1 MLTQQQ
7 FSTLANAQGEH
18 LISIYIS
25 TTPVGTEQRDAIE
38 LKNAV
43 QKAKQLLNNRGL
55 NDNDAESLLG
65 KGNSLSEDFD
75 FTNNS
80 RNGLAV
86 FISSD
91 TFEVLPLGTKIEETS
106 VMVGSHF
113 MTGPLVAE
121 LNNKTEEFYLLT
133 LSRHGCKLYLSRDGK
148 FDQIDVGEVLTK
160 NVEDALLLETPERNL
175 NRTGRTNGAGE
186 GTVHGY
192 GAGKDIEKDHLK
204 AYFDLVDRGV
214 TTFLKNETR
223 PLLLGGVDE
232 LIPVYQEANQYEHLI
247 TDVHISGNL
256 GDVPTN
262 ELHQKATELIKGQV
276 DEQKVRDY
284 ELFGLNM
291 AKDEAGANLL
301 TVVPAAINGRV
312 AVLWVAKGASQY
324 GRYEAATNGIEF
336 SDDRAADA
344 VELHTL
350 AVNRAQLSGA
360 RVYFVDQ
367 MELPVPTTTI
377 CAIYRYA
384 VDAQLTNLDAA
395 VEA

>member
-1 MLTQQQ
+1 MLTPQQ
-7 FSTLANAQGEH
+7 FNTLANAQGEH
-18 LISIYIS
+18 LTSIYIP
-25 TTPVGTEQRDAIE
+25 TTPVGSEQRDAIE

-55 NDNDAESLLG
+55 NDNDADALLG

-75 FTNNS
+75 FTNKS

-86 FISSD
+86 FIGPD
-91 TFEVLPLGTKIEETS
+91 TFEILPLGTKIEESS
-106 VMVGSHF
+106 VTVGSHF

-133 LSRHGCKLYLSRDGK
+133 LSRHGCKLFLSRDGK
-148 FDQIDVGEVLTK
+148 FDQIDVGAVLTK
-160 NVEDALLLETPERNL
+160 NVEDALLLETPDSDL
-175 NRTGRTNGAGE
+175 NRTGGATRTGE
-186 GTVHGY
+186 GAVHGY

-214 TTFLKNETR
+214 TTFLKNELR

-232 LIPVYQEANQYEHLI
+232 LIPIYHKANQYEHLI
-247 TDVHISGNL
+247 TEVHISGNL
-256 GDVPTN
+256 SEVPTN
-262 ELHQKATELIKGQV
+262 ELHQQATDLLKGQI
-276 DEQKVRDY
+276 DQQKVRDY

-312 AVLWVAKGASQY
+312 AVLWVAKGATQY
-324 GRYEAATNGIEF
+324 GHYEAATNGIEF

-350 AVNRAQLSGA
+350 AVNRAQESGA

-367 MELPVPTTTI
+367 TKLPIPTTTI

-384 VDAQLTNLDAA
+384 VGAQLTNLDAS